1 MTALVAITLA
11 CYLVGFLLLGR
22 GGSALAEAGLR
33 GFAGIVGALLVSS
46 GIWTTLLICYL
57 VGTR

>member
-1 MTALVAITLA
+1 MTALVAFALA

-22 GGSALAEAGLR
+22 GGQNLAGSDLR
-33 GFAGIVGALLVSS
+33 AFAGILGALLVST
-46 GIWTTLLICYL
+46 GIWTTLLACYL